1 MSSCSAKPRSAER
14 ERFSSEKQQR
24 CQAILDEFVA
34 ATAHAWEARRLRRQV
49 RAMSSLIQLVR
60 GVSTARSFDDVLA
73 SLAAEVADWLGIPV
87 RGALLGIDREERS
100 SSWLAGSCPRR
111 S

>member
-1 MSSCSAKPRSAER
+1 MLGEARAVDR
-14 ERFSSEKQQR
+14 ERFSSKKRQR
-24 CQAILDEFVA
+24 CQAILDDFVA

-60 GVSTARSFDDVLA
+60 GVSTARSFDDVLV

-87 RGALLGIDREERS
+87 HGALLGMKGRGS
-100 SSWLAGSCPRR
+100 ASWRGGSCLMR